1 MECKTIKS
9 FSKKNKPI
17 FDWKVKHETLQEAQ
31 KEADR
36 INAKKDIFIKRVSY
50 ECSKCG
56 FFHVG
61 TSFEM
66 LENKKLSMGWLNKI
80 PRLVDKIDLSQ
91 FDKKP
96 KTPKPKTYSDKIKGL
111 GQFML
116 PNKGLFSY
124 CTEDNYVLITLPD
137 ESVDCVL
144 ITKILDKNRT
154 VLTMNQVKK
163 YIKNKI
169 KNGNI

>member
-1 MECKTIKS
+1 MK
-9 FSKKNKPI
+9 
-17 FDWKVKHETLQEAQ
+17 
-31 KEADR
+31 
-36 INAKKDIFIKRVSY
+36 
-50 ECSKCG
+50 
-56 FFHVG
+56 
-61 TSFEM
+61 
-66 LENKKLSMGWLNKI
+66 
-80 PRLVDKIDLSQ
+80 
-91 FDKKP
+91 KKP
-96 KTPKPKTYSDKIKGL
+96 KALKPKTYSDKIKGL

-124 CTEDNYVLITLPD
+124 YTEENNVLITFPD
-137 ESVDCVL
+137 KSVECVL